1 MGSRVN
7 PFPVDTIHG
16 AFVAAANAHPDAIAV
31 LGNDDDGTPN
41 LSFRQLVN
49 LCRSLAAHLT
59 RTSSSSGHRCGPAIF
74 RAVDPSP
81 GIAVGASVAVSLDSS
96 VELIIAYFAVLMAG
110 KAFAPLETTLPP
122 AALTGVLSALH
133 EHANL
138 THHIV
143 SARTGGHTGGT
154 DHPIR
159 PGTRTLAIRLSKS
172 KSHPGDDSSAD
183 AEPRLE
189 VHESGVPVTVIQ
201 CADTSSDD
209 SGIEM
214 QDEMLNEGT
223 TRGGPDDVAHVI
235 HTGGSTGAPKAV
247 VCAHRGSLASHAARA
262 AQHPYVAD
270 DVTGVCVFGVWDAVC
285 ALLAGSKVAMLP
297 PESINGG
304 GDALG
309 RYLCDNK
316 VTRTMLTPSL
326 AELLVAAAAH
336 VESPAR
342 DALDAMRVVVL
353 CGETPRVGLV
363 DALLSSQ
370 PDERNQK
377 YSKSRVV
384 ANLYS
389 LSEAHDVALERNLGS
404 AVQEGLTSTCGVP
417 YGHVHLA
424 IADDNGC
431 VLTEAESEG
440 WLHLAGDGVASGY
453 LGPHG
458 WEATRRA
465 FVPRTWLDG
474 VTRTWYATGDRAKV
488 RGDGRLVLLG
498 RGAGAGRVKIR
509 GKLVRLF
516 FSYFRVG
523 TSDLTD
529 DVFNTYRLTSTGWRR
544 SFGVTPGS
552 KPARAWRGRCRTST
566 PVTTPR
572 GKPSSHSSSR
582 KN

>member
-1 MGSRVN
+1 MN

-49 LCRSLAAHLT
+49 LCRGLAAHLT
-59 RTSSSSGHRCGPAIF
+59 RTSSSTHARCGPAIF
-74 RAVDPSP
+74 RTGDPSP

-96 VELIIAYFAVLMAG
+96 IELIVAYFAVLMAG

-143 SARTGGHTGGT
+143 SATGGDTGEP
-154 DHPIR
+154 DHSIR
-159 PGTRTLAIRLSKS
+159 PGTRTLAIRLSKT
-172 KSHPGDDSSAD
+172 KSHPGDDAPTR
-183 AEPRLE
+183 EPRLE
-189 VHESGVPVTVIQ
+189 VHESGVPVTVIR
-201 CADTSSDD
+201 CPTRLDD
-209 SGIEM
+209 SEIEM
-214 QDEMLNEGT
+214 EDEMLNEGT

-262 AQHPYVAD
+262 ATHPYVAD

-297 PESINGG
+297 PESITDG
-304 GDALG
+304 GDVLG

-336 VESPAR
+336 AESVHAR
-342 DALDAMRVVVL
+342 EALDAMRVVVL
-353 CGETPRVGLV
+353 CGETPRSGLV

-370 PDERNQK
+370 PDETDEE

-389 LSEAHDVALERNLGS
+389 VSEAHDVALERNLGS
-404 AVQEGLTSTCGVP
+404 AVQEGP
-417 YGHVHLA
+417 YVDVWCA
-424 IADDNGC
+424 
-431 VLTEAESEG
+431 V
-440 WLHLAGDGVASGY
+440 
-453 LGPHG
+453 
-458 WEATRRA
+458 RA
-465 FVPRTWLDG
+465 RPP
-474 VTRTWYATGDRAKV
+474 GDRGRRRV
-488 RGDGRLVLLG
+488 CTHRG
-498 RGAGAGRVKIR
+498 
-509 GKLVRLF
+509 GK
-516 FSYFRVG
+516 
-523 TSDLTD
+523 
-529 DVFNTYRLTSTGWRR
+529 
-544 SFGVTPGS
+544 
-552 KPARAWRGRCRTST
+552 
-566 PVTTPR
+566 
-572 GKPSSHSSSR
+572 
-582 KN
+582 

>member
-1 MGSRVN
+1 MN
-7 PFPVDTIHG
+7 PYPVDTIHG

-49 LCRSLAAHLT
+49 LCQCLAQHLT
-59 RTSSSSGHRCGPAIF
+59 RTSSSTHARCGPAIF
-74 RAVDPSP
+74 RAGDSSP

-96 VELIIAYFAVLMAG
+96 IELIVAYFAVLMAG

-122 AALTGVLSALH
+122 AALTGVISALH

-143 SARTGGHTGGT
+143 SARKGDTGEP

-159 PGTRTLAIRLSKS
+159 SGRRTLAIRLSKT
-172 KSHPGDDSSAD
+172 KSHPGDDDAD
-183 AEPRLE
+183 DTEPRLE
-189 VHESGVPVTVIQ
+189 VHERGVPVTVIR
-201 CADTSSDD
+201 CADTSDD
-209 SGIEM
+209 IEIEM
-214 QDEMLNEGT
+214 EDLPMPNT

-247 VCAHRGSLASHAARA
+247 VCAHRGSLASHAARTA
-262 AQHPYVAD
+262 THPYVAD

-297 PESINGG
+297 PGSITDG
-304 GDALG
+304 GDVLG

-336 VESPAR
+336 AESVHAR
-342 DALDAMRVVVL
+342 EALDVMRVVVL

-370 PDERNQK
+370 PDETDEE
-377 YSKSRVV
+377 YSNSPRVV

-389 LSEAHDVALERNLGS
+389 VSEAHDVALERNLGS

-424 IADDNGC
+424 IADDDGC

-440 WLHLAGDGVASGY
+440 WLHIAGDGVASGY

-488 RGDGRLVLLG
+488 RTDGRLVLLG

-509 GKLVRLF
+509 GKLVR
-516 FSYFRVG
+516 
-523 TSDLTD
+523 
-529 DVFNTYRLTSTGWRR
+529 
-544 SFGVTPGS
+544 
-552 KPARAWRGRCRTST
+552 
-566 PVTTPR
+566 
-572 GKPSSHSSSR
+572 
-582 KN
+582 

>member
-1 MGSRVN
+1 MDGAN

-31 LGNDDDGTPN
+31 IGNDDDGTPN

-49 LCRSLAAHLT
+49 LCQGLAQHLT
-59 RTSSSSGHRCGPAIF
+59 RTSRSSGHRCGPAIF
-74 RAVDPSP
+74 REGDPSP
-81 GIAVGASVAVSLDSS
+81 GIAVGASAAVSLDSS
-96 VELIIAYFAVLMAG
+96 IELIVAYFAVLMAG

-143 SARTGGHTGGT
+143 SVTGGT
-154 DHPIR
+154 TPDHPFR
-159 PGTRTLAIRLSKS
+159 PGTRTLAIRLSKA
-172 KSHPGDDSSAD
+172 KSHPGDDDADD

-201 CADTSSDD
+201 CADTLDVYSDL
-209 SGIEM
+209 SMEE
-214 QDEMLNEGT
+214 DEMVNT

-262 AQHPYVAD
+262 ATHPYVAD

-297 PESINGG
+297 PESITDG
-304 GDALG
+304 GDVLG
-309 RYLCDNK
+309 RYLCDNE

-336 VESPAR
+336 AESVHAR
-342 DALDAMRVVVL
+342 EALDAMRVLVL

-370 PDERNQK
+370 RDETNQK
-377 YSKSRVV
+377 DSKSRVV

-389 LSEAHDVALERNLGS
+389 VSEAHDVALERNLRD
-404 AVQEGLTSTCGVP
+404 VQEGLTSTCGVP

-424 IADDNGC
+424 IADDDGC
-431 VLTEAESEG
+431 VLAESESEG
-440 WLHLAGDGVASGY
+440 WLHIAGDGVASGY

-465 FVPRTWLDG
+465 FVSMTCLDG

-488 RGDGRLVLLG
+488 RKDGRLVLLG

-509 GKLVRLF
+509 GKLVR
-516 FSYFRVG
+516 
-523 TSDLTD
+523 
-529 DVFNTYRLTSTGWRR
+529 
-544 SFGVTPGS
+544 
-552 KPARAWRGRCRTST
+552 
-566 PVTTPR
+566 
-572 GKPSSHSSSR
+572 
-582 KN
+582 

>member
-1 MGSRVN
+1 MDGTN

-16 AFVAAANAHPDAIAV
+16 AFVATANAHPDAIAV

-41 LSFRQLVN
+41 LSFRQLGN

-59 RTSSSSGHRCGPAIF
+59 RTSSSTHARCGPAIF
-74 RAVDPSP
+74 RTGDPSP

-96 VELIIAYFAVLMAG
+96 IELILVYFAVLMAG

-143 SARTGGHTGGT
+143 SATEGT
-154 DHPIR
+154 TPDHSIR
-159 PGTRTLAIRLSKS
+159 PGTRTLAIRLSKT
-172 KSHPGDDSSAD
+172 KSHPGDADAAD

-189 VHESGVPVTVIQ
+189 VHENGVPVTVIR
-201 CADTSSDD
+201 CADTSSDERE
-209 SGIEM
+209 IEM
-214 QDEMLNEGT
+214 EDLPMLNEGT
-223 TRGGPDDVAHVI
+223 ARGGPDDVAHVI

-262 AQHPYVAD
+262 AQHPYTTD

-297 PESINGG
+297 PESITDG
-304 GDALG
+304 GDVLG
-309 RYLCDNK
+309 RYLCDKK

-336 VESPAR
+336 AESIHAR
-342 DALDAMRVVVL
+342 EALDAMRMLVL

-370 PDERNQK
+370 PDETNQK
-377 YSKSRVV
+377 DSKSRVV

-389 LSEAHDVALERNLGS
+389 VSEAHDVALEPNLGS

-424 IADDNGC
+424 IADDDGC

-488 RGDGRLVLLG
+488 RRDGRLVLLG

-509 GKLVRLF
+509 GKLVR
-516 FSYFRVG
+516 
-523 TSDLTD
+523 
-529 DVFNTYRLTSTGWRR
+529 
-544 SFGVTPGS
+544 SFLLSCGY
-552 KPARAWRGRCRTST
+552 K
-566 PVTTPR
+566 
-572 GKPSSHSSSR
+572 
-582 KN
+582 

>member
-1 MGSRVN
+1 MGFRAN

-31 LGNDDDGTPN
+31 IGNDDDGTPN

-49 LCRSLAAHLT
+49 LCRGLAQHLT
-59 RTSSSSGHRCGPAIF
+59 RTSSSTHARCGPAIF
-74 RAVDPSP
+74 RTGDPSP
-81 GIAVGASVAVSLDSS
+81 GIAVGASAAVSLDSS
-96 VELIIAYFAVLMAG
+96 IELIVTYFAVLMAG

-143 SARTGGHTGGT
+143 SVTGGDTEEP

-159 PGTRTLAIRLSKS
+159 PGTRTVAIRLSKS
-172 KSHPGDDSSAD
+172 KTKSHPGDDSSAD

-189 VHESGVPVTVIQ
+189 VHESGVPVTVIR
-201 CADTSSDD
+201 CAETSSDD
-209 SGIEM
+209 SEIEM
-214 QDEMLNEGT
+214 EELPMLNT

-262 AQHPYVAD
+262 ATHPYVAD

-297 PESINGG
+297 PESITDG
-304 GDALG
+304 GDVLG

-336 VESPAR
+336 AESVHAR
-342 DALDAMRVVVL
+342 EALDAMRVVVL

-370 PDERNQK
+370 PDETDEE

-389 LSEAHDVALERNLGS
+389 VSEAHDVALEPNLES
-404 AVQEGLTSTCGVP
+404 AVQEGHAYATCGVP

-424 IADDNGC
+424 IADDDGC

-440 WLHLAGDGVASGY
+440 WLHIAGDGVASGY

-488 RGDGRLVLLG
+488 RKDGRLVLLG

-509 GKLVRLF
+509 GKLVSLYF
-516 FSYFRVG
+516 YTYFRVG
-523 TSDLTD
+523 D
-529 DVFNTYRLTSTGWRR
+529 
-544 SFGVTPGS
+544 
-552 KPARAWRGRCRTST
+552 
-566 PVTTPR
+566 
-572 GKPSSHSSSR
+572 
-582 KN
+582 

>member
-1 MGSRVN
+1 MDGAN

-16 AFVAAANAHPDAIAV
+16 AFVTAANANPDRIAV

-59 RTSSSSGHRCGPAIF
+59 RTSSSTHARCGPAIF
-74 RAVDPSP
+74 RAGDPSP

-96 VELIIAYFAVLMAG
+96 IELIVAYFAVLMAG

-143 SARTGGHTGGT
+143 SVTGGT
-154 DHPIR
+154 TPDHPIR
-159 PGTRTLAIRLSKS
+159 PGTRTLAIRLSKT
-172 KSHPGDDSSAD
+172 KSHPGDD

-201 CADTSSDD
+201 CADTLDVYSDL
-209 SGIEM
+209 SMEE
-214 QDEMLNEGT
+214 DEMVNT

-262 AQHPYVAD
+262 ATHPYVAD

-297 PESINGG
+297 PESITDG
-304 GDALG
+304 GDVLG
-309 RYLCDNK
+309 RYLCDNE

-336 VESPAR
+336 AESVHAR
-342 DALDAMRVVVL
+342 EALDAMRVLVL

-370 PDERNQK
+370 RDETNQK
-377 YSKSRVV
+377 DSKSRVV

-389 LSEAHDVALERNLGS
+389 VSEAHDVALERNLGS

-424 IADDNGC
+424 IADDDGC
-431 VLTEAESEG
+431 VLTESESEG
-440 WLHLAGDGVASGY
+440 WLHIAGDGVASGY

-465 FVPRTWLDG
+465 FVSRTWLDG

-488 RGDGRLVLLG
+488 RKDGRLVLLG

-509 GKLVRLF
+509 GNLVRLF
-516 FSYFRVG
+516 WNSFYFRVG
-523 TSDLTD
+523 DLTD
-529 DVFNTYRLTSTGWRR
+529 DVFNTCRLTSTEWRR
-544 SFGVTPGS
+544 FFGVTPG
-552 KPARAWRGRCRTST
+552 
-566 PVTTPR
+566 
-572 GKPSSHSSSR
+572 
-582 KN
+582 

>member
-1 MGSRVN
+1 MN
-7 PFPVDTIHG
+7 PFSVDTIHG

-31 LGNDDDGTPN
+31 IGNDDDGTPN

-49 LCRSLAAHLT
+49 LCQGLAQHLT
-59 RTSSSSGHRCGPAIF
+59 RTSRSSGHRCGPAIF
-74 RAVDPSP
+74 REGDPSP
-81 GIAVGASVAVSLDSS
+81 GIAVGASAAVSLDSS
-96 VELIIAYFAVLMAG
+96 IELIVAYFAVLMAG

-143 SARTGGHTGGT
+143 SVTGGT
-154 DHPIR
+154 TPDHPIR
-159 PGTRTLAIRLSKS
+159 PGTRTLAIRLSKT
-172 KSHPGDDSSAD
+172 KSHPGDD

-201 CADTSSDD
+201 CADTLDVYSDL
-209 SGIEM
+209 SMEE
-214 QDEMLNEGT
+214 DEMVNT

-262 AQHPYVAD
+262 ATHPYVAD

-297 PESINGG
+297 PESITKG
-304 GDALG
+304 GDVLG

-336 VESPAR
+336 AESPAR

-424 IADDNGC
+424 IADDDGC
-431 VLTEAESEG
+431 VLTESESEG
-440 WLHLAGDGVASGY
+440 WLHIAGDGVASGY

-488 RGDGRLVLLG
+488 RKDGRLVLLG

-509 GKLVRLF
+509 GKLVR
-516 FSYFRVG
+516 
-523 TSDLTD
+523 
-529 DVFNTYRLTSTGWRR
+529 
-544 SFGVTPGS
+544 
-552 KPARAWRGRCRTST
+552 
-566 PVTTPR
+566 
-572 GKPSSHSSSR
+572 
-582 KN
+582 

>member
-16 AFVAAANAHPDAIAV
+16 AFVAAANAHPDTIAV

-49 LCRSLAAHLT
+49 LCQGLAQHLT
-59 RTSSSSGHRCGPAIF
+59 RTSRSTHARCGPAIF
-74 RAVDPSP
+74 REGDPSP
-81 GIAVGASVAVSLDSS
+81 GIAVGASAAVSLDSS
-96 VELIIAYFAVLMAG
+96 IELIVAYFAVLMAG

-143 SARTGGHTGGT
+143 SARTGGDTGEP

-159 PGTRTLAIRLSKS
+159 PGTRTLAIRLSKT
-172 KSHPGDDSSAD
+172 KPHPADDSSTD

-189 VHESGVPVTVIQ
+189 VHENGVPITVIR
-201 CADTSSDD
+201 CADTSSHD
-209 SGIEM
+209 SEIEM
-214 QDEMLNEGT
+214 EEDEMLNEDT

-270 DVTGVCVFGVWDAVC
+270 DITGVCVFGVWDAVC
-285 ALLAGSKVAMLP
+285 ALLAGSNVAMLP
-297 PESINGG
+297 PDSITDG
-304 GDALG
+304 GDVLG

-336 VESPAR
+336 AESPAR

-370 PDERNQK
+370 PDETNQK
-377 YSKSRVV
+377 DSKSRVV

-389 LSEAHDVALERNLGS
+389 VSEAHDVALERNLG
-404 AVQEGLTSTCGVP
+404 AVQEGHAYATCGVP

-424 IADDNGC
+424 IADDDGC

-458 WEATRRA
+458 WEATTRA
-465 FVPRTWLDG
+465 FVSRTWLDG
-474 VTRTWYATGDRAKV
+474 VTRTWYATGDRAKG
-488 RGDGRLVLLG
+488 RKDGRLVLLG

-516 FSYFRVG
+516 LLSWG
-523 TSDLTD
+523 
-529 DVFNTYRLTSTGWRR
+529 
-544 SFGVTPGS
+544 
-552 KPARAWRGRCRTST
+552 
-566 PVTTPR
+566 
-572 GKPSSHSSSR
+572 
-582 KN
+582 

>member
-1 MGSRVN
+1 MHGAN
-7 PFPVDTIHG
+7 PYPVETIHG
-16 AFVAAANAHPDAIAV
+16 AFVATANAHPDRIAV
-31 LGNDDDGTPN
+31 IGNDDDGTPN

-59 RTSSSSGHRCGPAIF
+59 RTSRSTHTRCGPAIF
-74 RAVDPSP
+74 RAGDPSP

-96 VELIIAYFAVLMAG
+96 IELIVAYFAVLMAG

-143 SARTGGHTGGT
+143 SARTGGQTGGT
-154 DHPIR
+154 DHPFR
-159 PGTRTLAIRLSKS
+159 PGTRTLAIRLSKP
-172 KSHPGDDSSAD
+172 KSHPEDDSSAD

-189 VHESGVPVTVIQ
+189 VHESGVPVTVIR
-201 CADTSSDD
+201 CAEMSSADSDEMDD
-209 SGIEM
+209 
-214 QDEMLNEGT
+214 DEMLNT
-223 TRGGPDDVAHVI
+223 THSGGLDDVAHVI

-262 AQHPYVAD
+262 ATHPYVAD

-297 PESINGG
+297 PESITDG

-309 RYLCDNK
+309 RYLRDNK

-336 VESPAR
+336 AESVHAR
-342 DALDAMRVVVL
+342 EALDAMRVLVL

-370 PDERNQK
+370 PDETNQK
-377 YSKSRVV
+377 YSNSRVV

-389 LSEAHDVALERNLGS
+389 VSEAHDVALERDLGS
-404 AVQEGLTSTCGVP
+404 AVQEGRTSTCGVP

-424 IADDNGC
+424 IADDDGC

-453 LGPHG
+453 LGPLG

-465 FVPRTWLDG
+465 FVQRTWLDG

-488 RGDGRLVLLG
+488 RTDGRLVLLG

-509 GKLVRLF
+509 GKLVRFLN
-516 FSYFRVG
+516 FRVG

-529 DVFNTYRLTSTGWRR
+529 DVFNTYRLTSTEWRR
-544 SFGVTPGS
+544 FCGVTPGS
-552 KPARAWRGRCRTST
+552 KPARAWRGRCRTVRT
-566 PVTTPR
+566 TVTIPR
-572 GKPSSHSSSR
+572 RKLSSRSSSR

>member
-49 LCRSLAAHLT
+49 LCQCLAQHLT
-59 RTSSSSGHRCGPAIF
+59 RTSSSTHARCGPAIF
-74 RAVDPSP
+74 RTGDPSP
-81 GIAVGASVAVSLDSS
+81 GIAVGASAAVSLDSS
-96 VELIIAYFAVLMAG
+96 IELIITYFAVLMEG

-122 AALTGVLSALH
+122 AALTGVLSALQ

-143 SARTGGHTGGT
+143 SATGGDTGEP
-154 DHPIR
+154 DHSIR
-159 PGTRTLAIRLSKS
+159 PGTRTLAIRLSKT
-172 KSHPGDDSSAD
+172 KSHPGDDGAD
-183 AEPRLE
+183 AAEPRLE
-189 VHESGVPVTVIQ
+189 VHESGVPVTVIR
-201 CADTSSDD
+201 CRDTSDD
-209 SGIEM
+209 SDEIEK
-214 QDEMLNEGT
+214 DEMLNKEL

-262 AQHPYVAD
+262 ATHPYTTD

-285 ALLAGSKVAMLP
+285 ALLAGSKVVMLP
-297 PESINGG
+297 PESITNGG
-304 GDALG
+304 DVLG
-309 RYLCDNK
+309 RYLCDNM

-336 VESPAR
+336 AESVHAR
-342 DALDAMRVVVL
+342 EALDAMRVVVL

-370 PDERNQK
+370 PDETDEE

-389 LSEAHDVALERNLGS
+389 VSEAHDVALERNLGS

-424 IADDNGC
+424 IADDDGC

-440 WLHLAGDGVASGY
+440 WLHIAGDGVASGY

-488 RGDGRLVLLG
+488 RKDGRLVLLG

-509 GKLVRLF
+509 GKLVSLF
-516 FSYFRVG
+516 YFRVG

-529 DVFNTYRLTSTGWRR
+529 DVFNTCRLTSTGWRR
-544 SFGVTPGS
+544 FFGVTPGS

-566 PVTTPR
+566 PVTIPR
-572 GKPSSHSSSR
+572 RKPSSRSSSR
-582 KN
+582 K

>member
-7 PFPVDTIHG
+7 LYPVDTIHG
-16 AFVAAANAHPDAIAV
+16 AFVAAANAHPDRIAV

-49 LCRSLAAHLT
+49 LCRSFAQHLT
-59 RTSSSSGHRCGPAIF
+59 RTSSSTHARCGPAIF
-74 RAVDPSP
+74 RTGDPSP

-96 VELIIAYFAVLMAG
+96 IELIVAYFAVLMAG

-143 SARTGGHTGGT
+143 SVTGGDTGGK

-159 PGTRTLAIRLSKS
+159 PGTRTLAIRLSKT
-172 KSHPGDDSSAD
+172 KSHPGDD

-189 VHESGVPVTVIQ
+189 VHESGVPVTVIR
-201 CADTSSDD
+201 CADTLDVYSDL
-209 SGIEM
+209 SMEE
-214 QDEMLNEGT
+214 DEMVNT

-262 AQHPYVAD
+262 ATHPYVAD

-297 PESINGG
+297 PESITDG
-304 GDALG
+304 GDVLG
-309 RYLCDNK
+309 RYLCDNE

-336 VESPAR
+336 AESVHAR
-342 DALDAMRVVVL
+342 EALDAMRVLVL

-370 PDERNQK
+370 RDETNQK
-377 YSKSRVV
+377 DSKSRVV

-389 LSEAHDVALERNLGS
+389 VSEAHDVALERNLGS

-424 IADDNGC
+424 IADDDGC
-431 VLTEAESEG
+431 VLTESESEG
-440 WLHLAGDGVASGY
+440 WLHIAGDGVASGY

-488 RGDGRLVLLG
+488 RKDGRLVLLG

-516 FSYFRVG
+516 WNSFYFRVG
-523 TSDLTD
+523 DLTD
-529 DVFNTYRLTSTGWRR
+529 DVFNTCRLTSTEWRR
-544 SFGVTPGS
+544 FFGVTPG
-552 KPARAWRGRCRTST
+552 
-566 PVTTPR
+566 
-572 GKPSSHSSSR
+572 
-582 KN
+582 

>member
-1 MGSRVN
+1 MGSRMN

-16 AFVAAANAHPDAIAV
+16 AFVAAANAHPDRIAV

-49 LCRSLAAHLT
+49 LCRSLAALLT
-59 RTSSSSGHRCGPAIF
+59 RTSRSTHARCGPAIF
-74 RAVDPSP
+74 RTGDPSP
-81 GIAVGASVAVSLDSS
+81 GIAVGASAAVSLDSS
-96 VELIIAYFAVLMAG
+96 IELIVAYFAVLMAG

-143 SARTGGHTGGT
+143 SVTGGT
-154 DHPIR
+154 TPDHPFR
-159 PGTRTLAIRLSKS
+159 PGTRTLAIRLSKA
-172 KSHPGDDSSAD
+172 KSHPGDDDADD

-189 VHESGVPVTVIQ
+189 VHESGVPVTVIR
-201 CADTSSDD
+201 CHNTSSDD
-209 SGIEM
+209 SEIEM
-214 QDEMLNEGT
+214 EDLPMLNT
-223 TRGGPDDVAHVI
+223 TPGGPDNVAHVI

-297 PESINGG
+297 PESITKG
-304 GDALG
+304 GDVLG

-336 VESPAR
+336 AESIHAR
-342 DALDAMRVVVL
+342 EALDAMRVVVL

-370 PDERNQK
+370 RDETDEE
-377 YSKSRVV
+377 YSNSRVV

-389 LSEAHDVALERNLGS
+389 ISEAHDVALEPNLGS
-404 AVQEGLTSTCGVP
+404 AVQEGHISTCGVP

-424 IADDNGC
+424 IADDDGC

-440 WLHLAGDGVASGY
+440 WLHIAGDGVASGY

-488 RGDGRLVLLG
+488 RKDGRLVLLG

-509 GKLVRLF
+509 GKLVR
-516 FSYFRVG
+516 
-523 TSDLTD
+523 
-529 DVFNTYRLTSTGWRR
+529 
-544 SFGVTPGS
+544 
-552 KPARAWRGRCRTST
+552 
-566 PVTTPR
+566 
-572 GKPSSHSSSR
+572 
-582 KN
+582 

>member
-7 PFPVDTIHG
+7 LYPVDTIHG
-16 AFVAAANAHPDAIAV
+16 AFVAAANAHPDRIAV

-49 LCRSLAAHLT
+49 LCRSFAQHLT
-59 RTSSSSGHRCGPAIF
+59 RTSSSTHARCGPAIF
-74 RAVDPSP
+74 RTGDPSP

-96 VELIIAYFAVLMAG
+96 IELIVAYFAVLMAG

-143 SARTGGHTGGT
+143 SVTGGDTGGK

-159 PGTRTLAIRLSKS
+159 PGTRTLAIRLSKT
-172 KSHPGDDSSAD
+172 KSHPGDD

-201 CADTSSDD
+201 CADTLDVYSDL
-209 SGIEM
+209 SMEE
-214 QDEMLNEGT
+214 DEMVNT

-262 AQHPYVAD
+262 ATHPYVAD

-297 PESINGG
+297 PESITDG
-304 GDALG
+304 GDVLG
-309 RYLCDNK
+309 RYLCDNE

-336 VESPAR
+336 AESVHAR
-342 DALDAMRVVVL
+342 EALDAMRVLVL

-370 PDERNQK
+370 RDETNQK
-377 YSKSRVV
+377 DSKSRVV

-389 LSEAHDVALERNLGS
+389 VSEAHDVALERNLGS

-424 IADDNGC
+424 IADDDGC
-431 VLTEAESEG
+431 VLTESESEG
-440 WLHLAGDGVASGY
+440 WLHIAGDGVASGY

-488 RGDGRLVLLG
+488 RKDGRLVLLG

-516 FSYFRVG
+516 WNSFYFRVG
-523 TSDLTD
+523 DLTD
-529 DVFNTYRLTSTGWRR
+529 DVFNTCRLTSTEWRR
-544 SFGVTPGS
+544 FFGVTPG
-552 KPARAWRGRCRTST
+552 
-566 PVTTPR
+566 
-572 GKPSSHSSSR
+572 
-582 KN
+582 

>member
-1 MGSRVN
+1 MN

-41 LSFRQLVN
+41 LSFRQLGN

-59 RTSSSSGHRCGPAIF
+59 RTSSSTHARCGPAIF
-74 RAVDPSP
+74 RTGDPSP

-96 VELIIAYFAVLMAG
+96 IELIVAYFAVLMAG

-143 SARTGGHTGGT
+143 SATGGDTGEP
-154 DHPIR
+154 DHPIP
-159 PGTRTLAIRLSKS
+159 PGTRTLAIRLSKP

-189 VHESGVPVTVIQ
+189 VHESGVPVTVIR
-201 CADTSSDD
+201 CTDTSSDD
-209 SGIEM
+209 S
-214 QDEMLNEGT
+214 DEMDDDETLNT
-223 TRGGPDDVAHVI
+223 THSGGPDDVAHVI

-262 AQHPYVAD
+262 ATHPYVAD

-297 PESINGG
+297 PESITNGG
-304 GDALG
+304 DVLG

-326 AELLVAAAAH
+326 AELLVAAAAQADSVH
-336 VESPAR
+336 AR
-342 DALDAMRVVVL
+342 EALDAMRVVVL

-370 PDERNQK
+370 ADETDEE

-389 LSEAHDVALERNLGS
+389 VSEAHDVALERNLRD
-404 AVQEGLTSTCGVP
+404 VQEGLTSTCGVP

-424 IADDNGC
+424 IADDDGC
-431 VLTEAESEG
+431 VLAESESEG
-440 WLHLAGDGVASGY
+440 WLHIAGDGVASGY

-465 FVPRTWLDG
+465 FVSRTWLDG

-488 RGDGRLVLLG
+488 RKDGRLVLLG

-509 GKLVRLF
+509 GKLVSLF
-516 FSYFRVG
+516 LHLFSC
-523 TSDLTD
+523 
-529 DVFNTYRLTSTGWRR
+529 
-544 SFGVTPGS
+544 GS
-552 KPARAWRGRCRTST
+552 LD
-566 PVTTPR
+566 
-572 GKPSSHSSSR
+572 
-582 KN
+582 

>member
-1 MGSRVN
+1 MGFRVN

-16 AFVAAANAHPDAIAV
+16 AFVAAANAHPDRIAV

-49 LCRSLAAHLT
+49 LCRSLAQHLT
-59 RTSSSSGHRCGPAIF
+59 WTSSSSGHRCSPAIF
-74 RAVDPSP
+74 REGDPSP

-96 VELIIAYFAVLMAG
+96 IELIVTYFAVLMAG

-143 SARTGGHTGGT
+143 SVTGGT
-154 DHPIR
+154 TPDHPFR
-159 PGTRTLAIRLSKS
+159 PGTRTLAIRLSKA
-172 KSHPGDDSSAD
+172 KSHPGDDDADD

-189 VHESGVPVTVIQ
+189 VHESGVPVTVIR
-201 CADTSSDD
+201 CHNTSSDD
-209 SGIEM
+209 SEIEM
-214 QDEMLNEGT
+214 EDLPMLNT
-223 TRGGPDDVAHVI
+223 TPGGPDNVAHVI

-262 AQHPYVAD
+262 ATHPYVAD

-285 ALLAGSKVAMLP
+285 ALLVGSKVAMLP
-297 PESINGG
+297 PESITKG
-304 GDALG
+304 GDVLG

-336 VESPAR
+336 AESIHAR
-342 DALDAMRVVVL
+342 EALDAMRVVVL

-370 PDERNQK
+370 RDETDEE
-377 YSKSRVV
+377 YSNSRVV

-424 IADDNGC
+424 IADDDGC
-431 VLTEAESEG
+431 VLTESESEG
-440 WLHLAGDGVASGY
+440 WLHIAGDGVASGY

-465 FVPRTWLDG
+465 FVSRTWLDG

-488 RGDGRLVLLG
+488 RKDGRLVLLG

-509 GKLVRLF
+509 GKLVSLF
-516 FSYFRVG
+516 LHLFSC
-523 TSDLTD
+523 
-529 DVFNTYRLTSTGWRR
+529 
-544 SFGVTPGS
+544 GS
-552 KPARAWRGRCRTST
+552 LD
-566 PVTTPR
+566 
-572 GKPSSHSSSR
+572 
-582 KN
+582 

>member
-1 MGSRVN
+1 MGSRMN

-16 AFVAAANAHPDAIAV
+16 AFVAAANAHPDRIAV

-49 LCRSLAAHLT
+49 LCRSLAQHLT
-59 RTSSSSGHRCGPAIF
+59 WTSSSSGHRCSPAIF
-74 RAVDPSP
+74 REGDPSP

-96 VELIIAYFAVLMAG
+96 IELVVTYFAVLMAG

-122 AALTGVLSALH
+122 AALHGVLSALH

-143 SARTGGHTGGT
+143 SARTGGDTEEP
-154 DHPIR
+154 DLPIR
-159 PGTRTLAIRLSKS
+159 PGTRTLAIRLSKT
-172 KSHPGDDSSAD
+172 KSHPGDDSSDD

-189 VHESGVPVTVIQ
+189 VHENGVPVTVIR

-209 SGIEM
+209 SKIEM
-214 QDEMLNEGT
+214 EDLPMLNEDT

-285 ALLAGSKVAMLP
+285 ALLVGSKVAMLP
-297 PESINGG
+297 PESITKG
-304 GDALG
+304 GDVLG

-326 AELLVAAAAH
+326 AELLVAAAAYA
-336 VESPAR
+336 ESIHAR
-342 DALDAMRVVVL
+342 EALDAMRVVVL

-370 PDERNQK
+370 RDETDEE
-377 YSKSRVV
+377 YSNSRVV

-389 LSEAHDVALERNLGS
+389 VSEAHDVALERNLRD
-404 AVQEGLTSTCGVP
+404 VQEGLTSTCGVP

-424 IADDNGC
+424 IADDDGC
-431 VLTEAESEG
+431 VLAESESEG
-440 WLHLAGDGVASGY
+440 WLHIAGDGVASGY

-465 FVPRTWLDG
+465 FVSRTWLDG

-488 RGDGRLVLLG
+488 RKDGRLVLLG

-509 GKLVRLF
+509 GKLVSLF
-516 FSYFRVG
+516 LHLFSC
-523 TSDLTD
+523 
-529 DVFNTYRLTSTGWRR
+529 
-544 SFGVTPGS
+544 GS
-552 KPARAWRGRCRTST
+552 LD
-566 PVTTPR
+566 
-572 GKPSSHSSSR
+572 
-582 KN
+582 